1 MKYYDIGIWNVRD
14 LRFDLNN
21 MESYELIA
29 KDVKKKT
36 NFLGWISMRH
46 SIAPKLNLSIAMIT
60 QLLTLIAYLSSKI
73 NNGVF
78 DITIRKSKGYY
89 SLLIKKVSFPNC
101 APIVKIDFNLSNKEL
116 KQAFF
121 LPRSVAF
128 EPCVKAI
135 QFKVLNSV
143 LFTNSKLFKTGYRTD
158 NLCSFCKQKS
168 EMINHFFWDCP
179 YSNSFR
185 EKFKLHYSVIRKQ
198 EVHLTLKDVLIC
210 ILSPESPLLN
220 YLTLAGKF
228 IYGAAEGI

>member
-1 MKYYDIGIWNVRD
+1 MKYYDIGIWNVGD

-29 KDVKKKT
+29 KDVKKKKT

-46 SIAPKLNLSIAMIT
+46 SIAPKLKSFNCYDHTIINP
-60 QLLTLIAYLSSKI
+60 YLSSKI

-78 DITIRKSKGYY
+78 DITIRKSKDYY
-89 SLLIKKVSFPNC
+89 SLLIKKKVSFPNC
-101 APIVKIDFNLSNKEL
+101 APIVTIDFNLSNKEL

-135 QFKVLNSV
+135 QFKVLNSI
-143 LFTNSKLFKTGYRTD
+143 LFTNSKLFKSGYRTD

-185 EKFKLHYSVIRKQ
+185 EKFKLYYSVIRKQ

-210 ILSPESPLLN
+210 IL
-220 YLTLAGKF
+220 
-228 IYGAAEGI
+228 